1 MTNKYYIQDS
11 DFSFILDFFK
21 NQISV
26 KDNEQH
32 ELIKGKI
39 KELNDNNFFKLL
51 RQIITLIPIKDMK
64 NEELSF
70 FFKEKIFSH
79 FVYDY
84 SGVEEESLD
93 TYSKIFNVDYVKLN
107 CKLKIY
113 KISERILKARKLPI
127 HILETELFTLKDFII
142 SENLSNLDY
151 VLNSFDEYLK
161 TSFEYENYENI
172 LISMKIV
179 EAINTHKY
187 NLINYLDQITL
198 KLEYLYSKTDKSKEK
213 SKIANNY
220 NLDID
225 NKILYKLYNELERN
239 EFIDAIETSFEQFVE
254 VLKKDWH
261 DHKSVIHLKM
271 DNIQLNFFLLNLKKH
286 LNIKLF
292 LSKVEFA
299 GNIYNKNGKLK
310 AYSISASYSE
320 SLRKGTEP
328 KRKKDIISIFEK
340 FRINKKD

>member
-1 MTNKYYIQDS
+1 MTNKYYTQNS
-11 DFSFILDFFK
+11 DFSLILDFFK
-21 NQISV
+21 NQQSR
-26 KDNEQH
+26 KDNEQK
-32 ELIKGKI
+32 EFIKAKI
-39 KELNDNNFFKLL
+39 NELNDYNFFKLL
-51 RQIITLIPIKDMK
+51 KQILFFIPIKDMK

-70 FFKEKIFSH
+70 FVKEKVFSH
-79 FVYDY
+79 FVYDSY
-84 SGVEEESLD
+84 DEDKSLD
-93 TYSKIFNVDYVKLN
+93 TYSKIFDVDYVKLN

-113 KISERILKARKLPI
+113 KISERILKTRKLPI

-161 TSFEYENYENI
+161 TSIEYENYENI

-187 NLINYLDQITL
+187 HLINYLDQITL
-198 KLEYLYSKTDKSKEK
+198 KLEYLYSKTDESKEN
-213 SKIANNY
+213 SKKANNY
-220 NLDID
+220 NLNID
-225 NKILYKLYNELERN
+225 DKILYKLYDELERN
-239 EFIDAIETSFEQFVE
+239 EFIDVFETSLEQFVE

-261 DHKSVIHLKM
+261 EHKSVIHLKM

-286 LNIKLF
+286 LDIKLS
-292 LSKVEFA
+292 LSKIEFA
-299 GNIYNKNGKLK
+299 DNIYNKNGKLK

-328 KRKKDIISIFEK
+328 KRKKDIISVFEK
-340 FRINKKD
+340 LKMNKKD